1 MREIKYEY
9 KILVG
14 ILRRK
19 HHLLDLV
26 VDGKMLKLM
35 LHRMHGSG
43 LDLYG
48 PGYRLVNRINFGLHI
63 TQENS

>member
-1 MREIKYEY
+1 MRENEY

-19 HHLLDLV
+19 HHLVNLV
-26 VDGKMLKLM
+26 VDGKILKLI

-48 PGYRLVNRINFGLHI
+48 PG
-63 TQENS
+63 

>member
-14 ILRRK
+14 IPSRK
-19 HHLLDLV
+19 HHLVDIV
-26 VDGKMLKLM
+26 VDEKMLKLM

-43 LDLYG
+43 WDLYG
-48 PGYRLVNRINFGLHI
+48 PG
-63 TQENS
+63 